1 MSAIKK
7 FFGSQKFKAL
17 LYLVFGAWA
26 FFLGRYHTLYSLGA
40 SVVFTVFVI
49 SLLAGAVSMF
59 IFKTNTSSRGLNI
72 TLNIGTSI
80 FVFFVVAY
88 YIDNYKPT
96 VKIKAPEG
104 FEGCVYLFYSD
115 DEINEVVINSNGI
128 GYIEFGKNAVYDFY
142 VGDEKNNEVL
152 KTSGYNQVMTFNDDT
167 TWSTSIR
174 VGCYELNKEN
184 IYQKEYPYVQ
194 PSCLEWDE
202 FTWMVKQGLV
212 DSSKVQIYRRKFEPI
227 ELLQRK
233 RNREF
238 RIFWPTNLQTGE
250 VGDMGGKA
258 ISQKIYAYFK
268 FKYDTISPKVFENE
282 INFSQQFVKGIKYSQ
297 KSSSDSCLNILIRL
311 PKTNLGYTK
320 KAFSSFFREPQFQF
334 NGDSSLY
341 FITKPISANTRKYKF
356 SIKEKKDSVF
366 VKIAEPILLQ

>member
-115 DEINEVVINSNGI
+115 DEIDEVVINSNGI

-152 KTSGYNQVMTFNDDT
+152 KTSGYNQVMTLNDDT

-184 IYQKEYPYVQ
+184 IYPKEYPYVQ
-194 PSCLEWDE
+194 PS
-202 FTWMVKQGLV
+202 
-212 DSSKVQIYRRKFEPI
+212 
-227 ELLQRK
+227 
-233 RNREF
+233 
-238 RIFWPTNLQTGE
+238 
-250 VGDMGGKA
+250 
-258 ISQKIYAYFK
+258 
-268 FKYDTISPKVFENE
+268 
-282 INFSQQFVKGIKYSQ
+282 
-297 KSSSDSCLNILIRL
+297 
-311 PKTNLGYTK
+311 
-320 KAFSSFFREPQFQF
+320 
-334 NGDSSLY
+334 
-341 FITKPISANTRKYKF
+341 
-356 SIKEKKDSVF
+356 
-366 VKIAEPILLQ
+366 